1 MMIEFYEENRIGQIL
16 RYLEVSKSASVQ
28 KLADKLNVTTRTIRN
43 DVKEL
48 NQILVGSALIET
60 VSNKYRI
67 FILNQDAF
75 DVIKKGIY
83 DQNDYMNSPMTRCGY
98 ILKRLMEES
107 EPVLID
113 DLAFEMNIGRTTLM
127 GDLKRL
133 RGYLDAYGISILGKT
148 NNGISL
154 KGDEMHLRFFI
165 LENMFDIIYGGYPID
180 EDLNIIVKEIC
191 QKYHLDQMTTEYFYK
206 SFVVMVDRTLNEH
219 ELLSLNEKYLELKET
234 KAYDFTKEV
243 IAEVENYLM
252 IQLPQEECLFLS
264 LPIAGMRTPMNKENK
279 DFFEISEEVGELVVK
294 ILNQISYDMSFN
306 ISPTDLLDDF
316 VYHINFMLRRLK
328 YEIHLKNTSLS
339 EVQDKYPLAY
349 KMAEVAK
356 EVINKETNLIVSDDE
371 LGFLASY
378 FGIFLE
384 EQSVNRPQV
393 YQVGIICGSNQITGK
408 LVEIQLKRIM
418 PADVVYQL
426 IDDYGLT
433 EAKLNRFDLIVSTVS
448 KNFTTNKPII
458 YLSEIFDEIEVL
470 KKIGELKFSQSLDF
484 PLKTGMDSLLATC
497 LDPQNFFV
505 LQNNQTIEEN
515 TFNLIDIL
523 IEEGQLTQTFKD
535 KLYKRQKKSSMTFG
549 SNIAFPHLMD
559 DVEKMVLAIGV
570 VKGNQKDTGQI
581 IVLLC
586 LPKNEMICD
595 DVLMG
600 MYNDVL
606 TISGDQKMIDE
617 ITKIESSEEFFL
629 YMIKN
634 NECFVQ

>member
-1 MMIEFYEENRIGQIL
+1 MIEFYEENRIGQIL
-16 RYLEVSKSASVQ
+16 RYLEVRKSASTQ

-43 DVKEL
+43 DIKEL
-48 NQILVGSALIET
+48 NQMLQGSAMIEG
-60 VSNKYRI
+60 VVNKYRL

-98 ILKRLMEES
+98 VLKRLMEED
-107 EPVLID
+107 EPILID
-113 DLAFEMNIGRTTLM
+113 DLAFEMNIGRTTLT

-133 RGYLDAYGISILGKT
+133 RGYLDAYGISIIGKT

-154 KGDEMHLRFFI
+154 QGDEMHLRFFI

-180 EDLNIIVKEIC
+180 DELHEMVKDTC
-191 QKYHLDQMTTEYFYK
+191 HSYHLDRMTTEYFYK

-219 ELLSLNEKYLELKET
+219 ELVLLSDKYLELKET
-234 KAYDFTKEV
+234 KAYEFACKV
-243 IAEVENYLM
+243 VGKVENYLM
-252 IQLPQEECLFLS
+252 VELPEEERIFLS

-294 ILNQISYDMSFN
+294 ILNRISFDMSFN

-328 YEIHLKNTSLS
+328 YEIRLKNTSLS

-356 EVINKETNLIVSDDE
+356 EVISEETDLEVSDDE

-384 EQSVNRPQV
+384 EQSTVTPEV
-393 YQVGIICGSNQITGK
+393 YQVGIICGSNRITGK

-418 PADVVYQL
+418 PVSVNYQL
-426 IDDYGLT
+426 IDDQGLT

-448 KNFTTNKPII
+448 ETFKTDKPII

-470 KKIGELKFSQSLDF
+470 RKIGELKFSKCLDF
-484 PLKTGMDSLLATC
+484 PVKTGLDSLLATC
-497 LDPQNFFV
+497 LDPQNFYI
-505 LQNNQTIEEN
+505 LDDNKSMEEN
-515 TFNLIDIL
+515 TLDLVDIL
-523 IEEGQLTQTFKD
+523 IDEELLSDSFKE
-535 KLYKRQKKSSMTFG
+535 KLIQRQKKSSMVFG
-549 SNIAFPHLMD
+549 KQVAFPHLMD
-559 DVEKMVLAIGV
+559 DVEKMILAIGV
-570 VKGNQKDTGQI
+570 CKGNKDNLGQI
-581 IVLLC
+581 IILLC
-586 LPKNEMICD
+586 LPQNETVCD
-595 DVLMG
+595 DILMG

-606 TISGDQKMIDE
+606 TISGDEKMVNE
-617 ITKIESSEEFFL
+617 ITKIESSDEFFL

-634 NECFVQ
+634 NDNFIQ